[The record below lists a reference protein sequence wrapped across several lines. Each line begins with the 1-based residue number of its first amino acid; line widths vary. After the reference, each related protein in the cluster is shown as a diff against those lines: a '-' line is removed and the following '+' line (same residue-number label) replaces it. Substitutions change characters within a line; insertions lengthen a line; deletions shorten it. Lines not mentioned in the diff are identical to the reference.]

1 MMFSQTSEYALRVVL
16 SLASSGDR
24 PLTIPQLSEIT
35 STPPDYLAKVIR
47 GLAKTGLIISQ
58 RGAHGGSV
66 LARAT
71 EKITVYDV
79 MQAVDPIQRIIT
91 CPLKLPNHGTNL
103 CPLHRRLD
111 DAIGMVED
119 AFRKTSI
126 ADLIAEKSE
135 SRPLGDRAGGRDH
148 AGISG
153 GRNGVLKGSACRI
166 SQAEAVA
173 PSSHDFSIAQ
183 VAARVL
189 VVAQKIGDT
198 QHGTDS
204 FSYFGGR

>member
-1 MMFSQTSEYALRVVL
+1 MTCILDIRSYYSRIMMFSQTSEYALRVVL

-135 SRPLGDRAGGRDH
+135 SRPLGDALVDVTTRAFPA
-148 AGISG
+148 AGT
-153 GRNGVLKGSACRI
+153 A
-166 SQAEAVA
+166 
-173 PSSHDFSIAQ
+173 SSK
-183 VAARVL
+183 AAR
-189 VVAQKIGDT
+189 AASARRK
-198 QHGTDS
+198 
-204 FSYFGGR
+204 R